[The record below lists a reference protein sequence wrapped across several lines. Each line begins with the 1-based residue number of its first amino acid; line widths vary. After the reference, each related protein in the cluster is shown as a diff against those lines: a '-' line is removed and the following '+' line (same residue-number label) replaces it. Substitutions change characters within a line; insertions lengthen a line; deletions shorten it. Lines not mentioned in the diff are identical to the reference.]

1 MSAMLIIMML
11 VGDVYTTTELEFTSM
26 VKCNEAKS
34 TLKAAPQFK
43 RWQPRHLPI
52 MECVYK

>member
-11 VGDVYTTTELEFTSM
+11 VGDVYTTTEIEFTSM
-26 VKCNEAKS
+26 VKCNEAKN
-34 TLKAAPQFK
+34 TLQAAPQFK
-43 RWQPRHLPI
+43 RWATRFLPI